1 MKVNIILF
9 LLVAGSI
16 FVVGTDGAGIRTA
29 TGGEFSEGFT
39 VTPGDV
45 PLSDIESP
53 LEDSSGCKNTPNC
66 SKAAQDA
73 LFLKSSSDCDNCS
86 KTGGTGMTGI
96 EDETGVEMDPLPPP
110 IKQNP

>member
-1 MKVNIILF
+1 MIL
-9 LLVAGSI
+9 
-16 FVVGTDGAGIRTA
+16 
-29 TGGEFSEGFT
+29 
-39 VTPGDV
+39 
-45 PLSDIESP
+45 SP

-86 KTGGTGMTGI
+86 KISTGMTGI

-110 IKQNP
+110 IKHNRTKKNTTNSSRWINCCS

>member
-1 MKVNIILF
+1 M
-9 LLVAGSI
+9 S
-16 FVVGTDGAGIRTA
+16 
-29 TGGEFSEGFT
+29 
-39 VTPGDV
+39 PGDV
-45 PLSDIESP
+45 LLSDIESP

-110 IKQNP
+110 IKHNRTKRNHDQFISDG

>member
-39 VTPGDV
+39 VHRGMF
-45 PLSDIESP
+45 LSVILSR
-53 LEDSSGCKNTPNC
+53 L
-66 SKAAQDA
+66 
-73 LFLKSSSDCDNCS
+73 
-86 KTGGTGMTGI
+86 
-96 EDETGVEMDPLPPP
+96 
-110 IKQNP
+110 